1 MQNTINVSRYDN
13 LLFRSHLHLYI
24 YISRLLKFFHAF
36 LITTDDIKAHIYA
49 ISNRPKVVVLEIKC
63 AIMQYNFQCNDLHV
77 IMYI

>member
-1 MQNTINVSRYDN
+1 MYRDTIIFYSARIYI
-13 LLFRSHLHLYI
+13 YI